1 MYEDFPISLPITRI
15 LKTRV
20 NDSIWFTIETNLNI
34 LGAFSLIL
42 FWFCL
47 RLFLGTLI
55 LVKRTIYLSI
65 QAHAFFLSWW
75 PLFSLTWKT
84 YLDFNHLIWTNFKM
98 GQCEYS
104 LVYTKDYFYW
114 FGQVYITYHINK
126 KVTDCL
132 NNLAKKCNVLITS
145 SEGNSYASFD
155 LKKNPSWVRLKKCSL

>member
-55 LVKRTIYLSI
+55 LVKRTICLSI
-65 QAHAFFLSWW
+65 PGPCILS
-75 PLFSLTWKT
+75 LMVALISLTWKT

-114 FGQVYITYHINK
+114 FGQVYITYHIYK

>member
-1 MYEDFPISLPITRI
+1 
-15 LKTRV
+15 
-20 NDSIWFTIETNLNI
+20 
-34 LGAFSLIL
+34 
-42 FWFCL
+42 
-47 RLFLGTLI
+47 
-55 LVKRTIYLSI
+55 
-65 QAHAFFLSWW
+65 
-75 PLFSLTWKT
+75 
-84 YLDFNHLIWTNFKM
+84 M

-104 LVYTKDYFYW
+104 LFHTKDYFYC